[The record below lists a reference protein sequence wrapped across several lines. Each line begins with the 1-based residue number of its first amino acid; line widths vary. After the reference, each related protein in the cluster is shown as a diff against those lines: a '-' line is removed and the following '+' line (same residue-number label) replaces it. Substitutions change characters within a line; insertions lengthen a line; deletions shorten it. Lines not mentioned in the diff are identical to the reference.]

1 MHVER
6 RILANTV
13 LLGGGEFVG
22 QLTNFVVVVGL
33 ARAFGADVFG
43 HYSVSMA
50 VGALAALLV
59 GLGTQP
65 LLIRELSREP
75 SLASSLLGIV
85 VPVQLALGAAAW
97 LLASLLC
104 LLLIGQIRAIPVI
117 AAICASQI
125 LLRLAVTLLAPFQAI
140 ERMRPA
146 VVGQLIQRL
155 LTLVLALLAIGLGAS
170 AGTVTLAFVAGAIS
184 LWVFAWVSVSRQ
196 FGPPSLEL
204 DWDAARRLFRRASP
218 FLGLSTLGVIYT
230 RSGLIMLAALA
241 SPEAVGLYAVADRLM
256 VAVALVPG
264 VFNSALF
271 PALSRLTR
279 QDIVRARALVNGSL
293 RLLMVVTVPLA
304 ALISLFAAEICG
316 LMFGVHFI
324 EAASALHLLAWSL
337 PARGLLWLT
346 GSQLTALDQQASM
359 ARGRSVSLVVFL
371 LATPGLIWAFGFAG
385 VACGVLISDGLQLL
399 LYWRALRRV
408 DQVPSLGKPLLGPV
422 LASLAML
429 GASYFAMEHSPV
441 VRVPVAV
448 ITMMAGLWVFGA
460 VRVRDFEFLRAMLR
474 SRMALAEGGLPARPG
489 AGSPPS

>member
-1 MHVER
+1 
-6 RILANTV
+6 
-13 LLGGGEFVG
+13 
-22 QLTNFVVVVGL
+22 
-33 ARAFGADVFG
+33 
-43 HYSVSMA
+43 
-50 VGALAALLV
+50 
-59 GLGTQP
+59 
-65 LLIRELSREP
+65 
-75 SLASSLLGIV
+75 
-85 VPVQLALGAAAW
+85 
-97 LLASLLC
+97 
-104 LLLIGQIRAIPVI
+104 
-117 AAICASQI
+117 
-125 LLRLAVTLLAPFQAI
+125 
-140 ERMRPA
+140 
-146 VVGQLIQRL
+146 
-155 LTLVLALLAIGLGAS
+155 
-170 AGTVTLAFVAGAIS
+170 
-184 LWVFAWVSVSRQ
+184 
-196 FGPPSLEL
+196 
-204 DWDAARRLFRRASP
+204 
-218 FLGLSTLGVIYT
+218 
-230 RSGLIMLAALA
+230 
-241 SPEAVGLYAVADRLM
+241 VGLYAVADRLM

-371 LATPGLIWAFGFAG
+371 LATPGLIWAFGFVG
-385 VACGVLISDGLQLL
+385 VACGVLISDGLHLL
-399 LYWRALRRV
+399 LNWRALQRV
-408 DQVPSLGKPLLGPV
+408 DQVPSLGRPLLGPV

-460 VRVRDFEFLRAMLR
+460 VRVRDFEFLQAMFR
-474 SRMALAEGGLPARPG
+474 SRTALAEGGLPGRPG